1 MFDLNFIEHA
11 QTKKCSTPEYMN
23 LYFKVKG
30 FYFKYVADLQQY
42 KASIP
47 EFSAYAF
54 HFPINFTYSV
64 FAYFKISSISVMNLC
79 PFLVWEN

>member
-1 MFDLNFIEHA
+1 MLLRKTSRKNYLTALAYLFQLTYCFNFFVVEHA

-30 FYFKYVADLQQY
+30 FYFKYVADLPQY

-47 EFSAYAF
+47 EFPA
-54 HFPINFTYSV
+54 
-64 FAYFKISSISVMNLC
+64 
-79 PFLVWEN
+79 